1 MVDDMNGGEARAA
14 AWELAAFSFRYPT
27 EELAE
32 AVTSGEWIDAAREV
46 AEALGLELPESFGA
60 GDAESVQDM
69 KALRVEA
76 TRLFVGSPQPAV
88 SPYEGVWRA
97 QEEGVQALLFVNPH
111 SMAVERFMK
120 SCGLARPEGTNEP
133 LDHIA
138 TECELLEHLALRS
151 LKLSV
156 LLYERVKSPL
166 LNPLLVTVAF
176 IIAALVALHIPLESY
191 EQSVQLISFLLGPAT
206 VALAYSVYRQR
217 QTLKD
222 HFVPIFA
229 GCLVGSVVS
238 MTSAYALCKLLGL
251 DDTLALSFIPKS
263 VTTPIAI
270 AVSQQLGGITSI
282 TVAAVIV
289 TGILGAITAP
299 LMARLFR
306 VRDGIAKG
314 VAIGTCSHAVGTTKA
329 LEMGELEGAMS
340 GVSIAVSGLLTTA
353 IVIVASCFL

>member
-1 MVDDMNGGEARAA
+1 MDG
-14 AWELAAFSFRYPT
+14 
-27 EELAE
+27 
-32 AVTSGEWIDAAREV
+32 I
-46 AEALGLELPESFGA
+46 
-60 GDAESVQDM
+60 
-69 KALRVEA
+69 
-76 TRLFVGSPQPAV
+76 
-88 SPYEGVWRA
+88 A
-97 QEEGVQALLFVNPH
+97 Q
-111 SMAVERFMK
+111 
-120 SCGLARPEGTNEP
+120 
-133 LDHIA
+133 
-138 TECELLEHLALRS
+138 LALTLAVGTVAS
-151 LKLSV
+151 FAVFKLSV

-176 IIAALVALHIPLESY
+176 IIAALVALRIPLDSY

-217 QTLKD
+217 QTLKE

-238 MTSAYALCKLLGL
+238 MASAYALCKGL
-251 DDTLALSFIPKS
+251 DDALALSFIPKS

>member
-1 MVDDMNGGEARAA
+1 MDG
-14 AWELAAFSFRYPT
+14 
-27 EELAE
+27 
-32 AVTSGEWIDAAREV
+32 I
-46 AEALGLELPESFGA
+46 
-60 GDAESVQDM
+60 
-69 KALRVEA
+69 
-76 TRLFVGSPQPAV
+76 
-88 SPYEGVWRA
+88 A
-97 QEEGVQALLFVNPH
+97 Q
-111 SMAVERFMK
+111 
-120 SCGLARPEGTNEP
+120 
-133 LDHIA
+133 
-138 TECELLEHLALRS
+138 LALTLAVGTVAS
-151 LKLSV
+151 FAVFKLSV

-176 IIAALVALHIPLESY
+176 IIAALVALRIPLDSY

-217 QTLKD
+217 QTLKE

-238 MTSAYALCKLLGL
+238 MASAYALCKLLGL
-251 DDTLALSFIPKS
+251 DDALALSFIPKS

-270 AVSQQLGGITSI
+270 AVSQQLGGIT
-282 TVAAVIV
+282 
-289 TGILGAITAP
+289 AP

-306 VRDGIAKG
+306 GRDGIAKG

>member
-1 MVDDMNGGEARAA
+1 MDG
-14 AWELAAFSFRYPT
+14 
-27 EELAE
+27 
-32 AVTSGEWIDAAREV
+32 I
-46 AEALGLELPESFGA
+46 
-60 GDAESVQDM
+60 
-69 KALRVEA
+69 
-76 TRLFVGSPQPAV
+76 
-88 SPYEGVWRA
+88 A
-97 QEEGVQALLFVNPH
+97 Q
-111 SMAVERFMK
+111 
-120 SCGLARPEGTNEP
+120 
-133 LDHIA
+133 
-138 TECELLEHLALRS
+138 LALTLAVGTVAS
-151 LKLSV
+151 FAVFKLSV

-176 IIAALVALHIPLESY
+176 IIAALVALRIPLDSY

-217 QTLKD
+217 QTLKE

-238 MTSAYALCKLLGL
+238 MASAYALCKLLGL
-251 DDTLALSFIPKS
+251 DDALALSFIPKS

-270 AVSQQLGGITSI
+270 AVSQQLGGI